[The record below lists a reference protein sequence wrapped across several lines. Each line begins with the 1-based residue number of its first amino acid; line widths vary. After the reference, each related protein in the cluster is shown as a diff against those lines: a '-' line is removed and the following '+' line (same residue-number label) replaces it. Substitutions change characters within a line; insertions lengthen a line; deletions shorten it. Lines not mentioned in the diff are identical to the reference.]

1 MITIHILPN
10 ISRSKVILEINVEYS
25 MKNIFL
31 KKSYTEF
38 GAETSSWL
46 FYKISKLSISL
57 DQQSEILCSSFLLYV
72 ELERYQNILK
82 LSTDH
87 LLLPNRAF
95 WKIKKRSVTVFP
107 TLISAWFFKKIFH
120 IIVYQLTLHSSNIV
134 WLVAFPWQI
143 GQHVYYN
150 YLSPCLWQH
159 KF

>member
-1 MITIHILPN
+1 
-10 ISRSKVILEINVEYS
+10 

-57 DQQSEILCSSFLLYV
+57 DQQSENLCSSFLLYV

-87 LLLPNRAF
+87 LLLPNIELF
-95 WKIKKRSVTVFP
+95 GKSKRG
-107 TLISAWFFKKIFH
+107 L
-120 IIVYQLTLHSSNIV
+120 
-134 WLVAFPWQI
+134 
-143 GQHVYYN
+143 
-150 YLSPCLWQH
+150 
-159 KF
+159 